1 MSNDPQLSLQMQAL
15 LNRLQARLGS
25 GLADAAASL
34 MAAAETAPA
43 KLNQEWQLFWQEV
56 ELEAQ
61 RLEQNGDS
69 DGGSGDETS
78 CEPDTAAAASPAS
91 TDPQELID
99 HLRARVATLS
109 HKLDA

>member
-1 MSNDPQLSLQMQAL
+1 MSNDPQVSLQVQAL
-15 LNRLQARLGS
+15 LNRVQARLGS

-56 ELEAQ
+56 ELETQ
-61 RLEQNGDS
+61 RLEQNSHPDS
-69 DGGSGDETS
+69 
-78 CEPDTAAAASPAS
+78 AAPSQQDSAVAATPCSD
-91 TDPQELID
+91 DPQELID
-99 HLRARVATLS
+99 RLRARVATLS

>member
-61 RLEQNGDS
+61 RLEQNSDS
-69 DGGSGDETS
+69 DGTSGAETS
-78 CEPDTAAAASPAS
+78 FDHDAAATSSPGS
-91 TDPQELID
+91 QDPQALID